1 MMYLL
6 FRYKNWEPSRYFDM
20 LESDKRITRLFM
32 AREIEERIEEM
43 EALKNG

>member
-6 FRYKNWEPSRYFDM
+6 CRYKNGEPSRYFEM
-20 LESDKRITRLFM
+20 PESDKRITRLFM
-32 AREIEERIEEM
+32 EREIGERIEEM